1 MEVPEQ
7 DVKKLLSE
15 GWTIKQ
21 GVDDAKPESDENGEV
36 KDELK
41 NSEENQAEKKSKT
54 KAEKSGK

>member
-21 GVDDAKPESDENGEV
+21 GVDDAKPESDEKGEV